1 MSIDSEAYRC
11 WSRLRRTRRR
21 GFSMAELVV
30 VILIVGMLG
39 AGLAPMY
46 LRSVYRARRSEA
58 LFALRSIHDFQSVN
72 YSTYGEYSDS
82 LQALGFALDGGRQ
95 RSDGA
100 YQGPYYT
107 FTLSRWSLGGVANAN
122 YRATATGDLDRDDS
136 TLDVVI
142 IENALTVLD

>member
-1 MSIDSEAYRC
+1 M
-11 WSRLRRTRRR
+11 
-21 GFSMAELVV
+21 
-30 VILIVGMLG
+30 
-39 AGLAPMY
+39 
-46 LRSVYRARRSEA
+46 
-58 LFALRSIHDFQSVN
+58 
-72 YSTYGEYSDS
+72 
-82 LQALGFALDGGRQ
+82 RQ